1 MKTLYDAI
9 LARIDECEQKRR
21 MFIMPNV
28 DATQYIIH
36 HTEVPATG
44 SVITGDEWTIS
55 KGSES
60 LHIRYESKDKCRTF
74 QDKPDRSVI
83 VIKGQNMDSDTLKSI
98 SYSYGWDEQ

>member
-9 LARIDECEQKRR
+9 LTRIEECEQKRR

-28 DATQYIIH
+28 DASQYKIQ
-36 HTEVPATG
+36 HTEIPSTG
-44 SVITGDEWTIS
+44 SVITSDEWTIS

-74 QDKPDRSVI
+74 QVKPDRSVI
-83 VIKGQNMDSDTLKSI
+83 VIKGQIMYGDTLKSI
-98 SYSYGWDEQ
+98 NYSYGWDEQ